1 MVKILLVEDNEVI
14 RKTIADLIA
23 MEDDFSVEG
32 QAANGKIALTLMQ
45 NGLTVDVVV
54 TDLNMPEMD
63 GIELTQN
70 ITDMNKDIKVIIL
83 TMHDKKTYLD
93 RAFAAGAKGYLL
105 KNGDMDELYATI
117 EKVYNGESVIGQD
130 VSLND

>member
-14 RKTIADLIA
+14 RATISDLIG
-23 MEDDFSVEG
+23 MEDNFSVEG
-32 QAANGKIALTLMQ
+32 QAANGKIALALIQ
-45 NGLTVDVVV
+45 DGLTVDIVI

-70 ITDMNKDIKVIIL
+70 IIAMNKDIKVIIL
-83 TMHDKKTYLD
+83 TMHDKQTYLD

-105 KNGDMDELYATI
+105 KNGDMDELYSAI
-117 EKVYNGESVIGQD
+117 EKVYNGESIIGL
-130 VSLND
+130 SE